1 MKKVIEWVILFSI
14 LGFCIYASV
23 KTYYAVIPDKVT
35 IGNHLG
41 LLAESFSK
49 GQVFLNPINR
59 PTTDIVDIG
68 GRQYLYFG
76 PFPSLILTPIF
87 LLFGYSDQ
95 TLLGFSSL
103 IITFLSIVF
112 ITRKLNFA
120 IQNSIWLGI
129 AFCFSTVFFGVSILS
144 LSSWV
149 IQAVGVAVT
158 ILALA
163 EFFYKKRPIV
173 IGFLIAA
180 AGLTRIGLY
189 VGSIFFLIMFLNDR
203 NRLKNIVLLLLP
215 IFLSLLLL
223 SAYSHK
229 RFRSWF
235 ETGYK
240 YQSTALSYPMS
251 KNIIPGLISLTH
263 VPTNLYVLLFKAPD
277 PVLEPYGGFVLK
289 FPYLKADPWGMGI
302 LFTSPI
308 FLFLISLKKNKY
320 FYPLFITTVLLA
332 IPSLVYFG
340 IGYSQFGYRY
350 SLDFLPFLFLLLL
363 TGLKGEL
370 QLRHKLFIILGAIF
384 NCLYLGSVFGV
395 YPLFNLL

>member
-1 MKKVIEWVILFSI
+1 MKRIVEWVILSLVFA
-14 LGFCIYASV
+14 FCIYASV
-23 KTYYAVIPDKVT
+23 KTYSAVIPDKVT

-76 PFPSLILTPIF
+76 PFPSLILAPIF

-95 TLLGFSSL
+95 SLLGFLSL
-103 IITFLSIVF
+103 IVTFLSVIF
-112 ITRKLNFA
+112 IAKKLNFELPNA
-120 IQNSIWLGI
+120 IWLGI
-129 AFCFSTVFFGVSILS
+129 AFCFSTVFFGISILP

-149 IQAVGVAVT
+149 VQAVGVTAT
-158 ILALA
+158 FLALA
-163 EFFYKKRPIV
+163 EFFYKRRPFV
-173 IGFLIAA
+173 ISLFIAA

-189 VGSIFFLIMFLNDR
+189 VGVVFFLLTYLNDR
-203 NRLKNIVLLLLP
+203 NRLRNIGLLLLP

-251 KNIIPGLISLTH
+251 KNIIPGLVSLTH

-277 PVLEPYGGFVLK
+277 PVVEPYGGFVLK
-289 FPYLKADPWGMGI
+289 FPYLKADAWGMGI
-302 LFTSPI
+302 FFTSPI
-308 FLFLISLKKNKY
+308 FLFLITLKKNKY
-320 FYPLFITTVLLA
+320 LYPLLITTILLA

-363 TGLKGEL
+363 TSLKGEL
-370 QLRHKLFIILGAIF
+370 LLRHKVFITLGVII

-395 YPLFNLL
+395 YPLFNL